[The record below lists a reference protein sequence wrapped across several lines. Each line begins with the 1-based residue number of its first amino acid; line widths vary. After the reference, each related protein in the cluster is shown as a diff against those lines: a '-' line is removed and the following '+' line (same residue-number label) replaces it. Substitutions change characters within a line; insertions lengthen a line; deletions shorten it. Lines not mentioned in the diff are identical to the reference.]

1 MHKPDVIGWVFSKEQ
16 GAKFVNLERLKT
28 SSGAGVSWAGVT
40 TRPRAMFQHCQ
51 CSGDPGEGFMGE
63 AAGSLFRGVG
73 LGPTSG
79 ELQEGKLAGR
89 SGMRWEAGRGGGE
102 LHIVLEDKRTRL
114 AGG

>member
-1 MHKPDVIGWVFSKEQ
+1 
-16 GAKFVNLERLKT
+16 
-28 SSGAGVSWAGVT
+28 
-40 TRPRAMFQHCQ
+40 MFQHCQ
-51 CSGDPGEGFMGE
+51 CSGEPGEGFTGE